1 MIIERLFTLMSH
13 YWWALA
19 GSVIFLLAVLFIV
32 PLMIISLPVD
42 YFASEKAYG
51 LCKKFKYPLNI
62 LMISVKNVAGIILFC
77 SGVILLFIP
86 GQGLLTIFTGL
97 MLMNFPGKR
106 KLLLSIVRR
115 KPVLKA
121 INWIRLKAGKEPIVD
136 IFQLR

>member
-19 GSVIFLLAVLFIV
+19 GSVIFLLAVLFVV
-32 PLMIISLPVD
+32 PLMVISLPVD
-42 YFASEKAYG
+42 YFASEKADG
-51 LCKKFKYPLNI
+51 LFKKFKYPLNI
-62 LMISVKNVAGIILFC
+62 LILSVKNVAGIILFC
-77 SGVILLFIP
+77 IGVILLFIP

-115 KPVLKA
+115 KPVLKT

-136 IFQLR
+136 IFQLS